1 MVNVSTVIGVLGPE
15 TLIETLQDTGL
26 EVVGGPNFVTTALQ
40 IRRHPQAPAFPI
52 LAIARGSNNRLYS
65 WLGDCAEHTRVAAL
79 GDDPRIPD
87 DVTRVKAGDSLALV
101 CRQLGLSVDI
111 DESIVLDES
120 GDVTFGDG
128 DTSTM
133 TASIPV
139 VETPAQSE
147 NVESTYREQ
156 EYGSGTHAHQGQSY
170 QSEPAPYASTP
181 AQVGHDTHTVTP
193 PHAVTEP
200 YPEPPQAQPQPYPA
214 RPPHDPPAPYAST
227 PAYETPEP
235 QHAPQPHPEPAPYPS
250 VQETAPSPY
259 ASAPQPHAE
268 PYTTPP
274 PPAPTTETTQS
285 IVRDNFTNT
294 NLDGLAH
301 IFGDEENDPYATR
314 KRRKGELLIPY
325 ARKGGVGKTT
335 MSLALAHRAASRGLR
350 VVLIDGNRG
359 QSDLRVILR
368 LTQRNLPSIY
378 DAAVTNDPKR
388 AILSPEMI
396 NHGRSENLDPIHF
409 AFVSAP
415 PASELADPTVV
426 TADLYRQV
434 VEAARRVADLVV
446 FDTQIIES
454 HDTTGIIDGLVVPE
468 LQAGAW
474 GLGLSDLAIGG
485 IKHLADYNDTLIQK
499 RGIKQDRL
507 LIAINRIFPDS
518 TYNSEVMRA
527 NLGTVGVFLGGV
539 SVDQHVTDQ
548 MNLGHIPGDGSV
560 FDEILNAVLH
570 RVTGR
575 DEFTTT
581 MRRHAGASA
590 GGKKKFGLF
599 GKAGK

>member
-1 MVNVSTVIGVLGPE
+1 V
-15 TLIETLQDTGL
+15 
-26 EVVGGPNFVTTALQ
+26 
-40 IRRHPQAPAFPI
+40 
-52 LAIARGSNNRLYS
+52 
-65 WLGDCAEHTRVAAL
+65 
-79 GDDPRIPD
+79 
-87 DVTRVKAGDSLALV
+87 
-101 CRQLGLSVDI
+101 
-111 DESIVLDES
+111 
-120 GDVTFGDG
+120 
-128 DTSTM
+128 
-133 TASIPV
+133 
-139 VETPAQSE
+139 
-147 NVESTYREQ
+147 
-156 EYGSGTHAHQGQSY
+156 
-170 QSEPAPYASTP
+170 
-181 AQVGHDTHTVTP
+181 
-193 PHAVTEP
+193 
-200 YPEPPQAQPQPYPA
+200 
-214 RPPHDPPAPYAST
+214 
-227 PAYETPEP
+227 
-235 QHAPQPHPEPAPYPS
+235 
-250 VQETAPSPY
+250 
-259 ASAPQPHAE
+259 E

-396 NHGRSENLDPIHF
+396 NHGRSENLDPVHF

-485 IKHLADYNDTLIQK
+485 IKHLADYNDSLIKK

-581 MRRHAGASA
+581 MRHHTNASG

-599 GKAGK
+599 GKGR